1 MSTNAAEVEKAEL
14 TTEQKVIAL
23 KENGIG
29 WLIFNNPERRN
40 AISVDMSERAGKILE
55 DYATDPSVRV
65 IVLRGAGDKA
75 FISGGDISK
84 FEKMRATPESNARFE
99 DIKNATRKRLRT
111 IDKPTI
117 AMIHGYCLGG
127 GLAYALNCD
136 IRLCSEDSRFG
147 IPAAKLSIGYGASGI
162 RQLIDLV
169 GPSVAKEVLYTAR
182 QYTAAEAQQMGLVN
196 RVIPKAELEAYTRE
210 YAQVIADNAPLAILN
225 AKTAI
230 NELVK
235 DPADRNMK
243 LVAERAHAATSSQ
256 DHIEGRNAF
265 LQKRKPVFTG
275 K

>member
-1 MSTNAAEVEKAEL
+1 MNAAVL
-14 TTEQKVIAL
+14 DIPPTDKVKSK
-23 KENGIG
+23 KENGVG
-29 WLIFNNPERRN
+29 WLIFDNPERRN
-40 AISVDMSERAGKILE
+40 AISIDMSYAAGQILE
-55 DYATDPSVRV
+55 DYASDPAVRV
-65 IVLRGAGDKA
+65 VILRGGGDKA

-84 FEKMRATPESNARFE
+84 FEKMRATPESREMFE
-99 DIKNATRKRLRT
+99 KVKSDTRQRLYT
-111 IDKPTI
+111 IEKPTI

-136 IRLCSEDSRFG
+136 IRICADDARFG
-147 IPAAKLSIGYGASGI
+147 IPAAKLSIGYGAKGI
-162 RQLIDLV
+162 RQLMDLV
-169 GPSVAKEVLYTAR
+169 GPSMAKEILYTAK
-182 QYTAAEAQQMGLVN
+182 QYTAEEALRMGLVN
-196 RVIPKAELEAYTRE
+196 RVIPKAELDNYVQE
-210 YAQVIADNAPLAILN
+210 YAEVIANNAPLAILN
-225 AKTAI
+225 AKTAV

>member
-1 MSTNAAEVEKAEL
+1 MSTDAATTEKKDL
-14 TTEQKVIAL
+14 TTEEKVISI

-55 DYATDPSVRV
+55 DYAADPAVR
-65 IVLRGAGDKA
+65 DKA

-147 IPAAKLSIGYGASGI
+147 IPAAKLSIGYGAGGI

-182 QYTAAEAQQMGLVN
+182 QYTAAEAVQMGLVN
-196 RVIPKAELEAYTRE
+196 RVIPKAELENYTRST
-210 YAQVIADNAPLAILN
+210 NW
-225 AKTAI
+225 
-230 NELVK
+230 
-235 DPADRNMK
+235 
-243 LVAERAHAATSSQ
+243 
-256 DHIEGRNAF
+256 
-265 LQKRKPVFTG
+265 
-275 K
+275 